1 MVLVQAMDFL
11 LSALDTDGSNKTLND
26 NIFTILRPKKKK
38 KEQRFLFPSS
48 SRMLWSCGRKR
59 KEETDATHTH
69 IHVFI
74 DKSGQ
79 RWIFSSVS
87 FRSPTSLFYV
97 WALFD
102 SVSGAIISF
111 IIANLSKRLTVNNFQ
126 NQNFFFCSSVPS
138 FSPFTICVQWI
149 LRQSF
154 HVTRKT
160 DPLVDHWRS
169 TIILMMRPRVS
180 QDKCGNCW

>member
-1 MVLVQAMDFL
+1 MAQTKRSMTIFL
-11 LSALDTDGSNKTLND
+11 RFCAQ
-26 NIFTILRPKKKK
+26 KKK

-48 SRMLWSCGRKR
+48 SRMLWSCGWKR

-111 IIANLSKRLTVNNFQ
+111 IIANLSKRLEVNNFQ
-126 NQNFFFCSSVPS
+126 NQIFFLFICPFIQSIHNLCAMDFAAIVSCHQKNGSISRSLTFNNNFNDATKS
-138 FSPFTICVQWI
+138 
-149 LRQSF
+149 
-154 HVTRKT
+154 
-160 DPLVDHWRS
+160 
-169 TIILMMRPRVS
+169 
-180 QDKCGNCW
+180 